1 MVYNRGILNNQP
13 TPPNGENEVE
23 IGNSDDDSESKF
35 VLESVQLDQTDD
47 FALNRLFNDEI
58 SDLSDIE
65 NEAEISTTNES
76 LAEQDPLVVSR
87 NDTTDS
93 PTLQNFIDVAE
104 NRAIG
109 DGQADNNA
117 ENAETLGQS
126 DENFNVQSVELSA
139 SRANQTIVDSAAA
152 ETNANQTASREH
164 SNDIDEMEL
173 DAEIGGLIENPD
185 EQDVNTIGRNEI
197 VEASTSRENSSALQ
211 NDDTGNRAI
220 VKRQAEKSEVL
231 AEKTLKTADGKVHI
245 TKIFSDGMEMTSV
258 LGQKLR
264 VPYGPMNDLLSG
276 NIPFHGNVCS

>member
-47 FALNRLFNDEI
+47 LALNRLFNDEI

-65 NEAEISTTNES
+65 NEAEISATNES

-126 DENFNVQSVELSA
+126 DENFSEQSVELSA
-139 SRANQTIVDSAAA
+139 SRANQTIVDSRAA